1 MIGGMKMQRVTVQFP
16 CQPGKGKDMLEILSA
31 ALVETR
37 AYDGCSSV
45 EAFVNADDPDVVLL
59 VEEWETRGHH
69 ERYMAWRVEN
79 GMAELLQPILKGPLD
94 SLYMDGRPI

>member
-1 MIGGMKMQRVTVQFP
+1 MQKVTVLFP

-37 AYDGCSSV
+37 AYDGCLSV
-45 EAFVNADDPDVVLL
+45 EAFVDADKPDTVVLI
-59 VEEWETRGHH
+59 EEWETRGHN

-79 GMAELLQPILKGPLD
+79 GLVDMLQPILAGPLEIHFLD
-94 SLYMDGRPI
+94 ERPI